1 MKLETPV
8 TVAVLECYDR
18 RMGAFP
24 LVFSWD
30 GEAASV
36 RALGPTERTPRA
48 NVTPEQMLQA
58 FDWLRANHK
67 GDPVA
72 AYLRSRSAVD
82 AGAYAEVTGGRKVKK
97 GSKVFV
103 LATMPNGKDA
113 LCLTADNHLVEV
125 NRDYLWGPVPA

>member
-8 TVAVLECYDR
+8 TVAVVECYDKR
-18 RMGAFP
+18 CGAFP

-36 RALGPTERTPRA
+36 RALGPTERCPR
-48 NVTPEQMLQA
+48 VDGTPEQKAQA

-72 AYLRSRSAVD
+72 AYMRFRSMVD
-82 AGAYAEVTGGRKVKK
+82 AGAYAEVTGGRKAKK
-97 GSKVFV
+97 GTKVFV
-103 LATMPNGKDA
+103 LAAMPNGKDA
-113 LCLTADNHLVEV
+113 LCITPDNELAEL
-125 NRDYLWGPVPA
+125 NRDYLWGPLAA